1 MAGDA
6 TGSTVDPALESLASA
21 LRADLAARGVPAD
34 ELPEPVVLALAAVIE
49 RIERL
54 EQRFDSLYELPTL
67 TLPPRAG
74 ILQSALDRVRDQ
86 IQDGL
91 AEAAQEAGQERAEEI
106 SVEEYRRRSDR
117 LRAQAEH
124 ARSLRE
130 NLTPLGTPLST
141 MYPPEAPRFR
151 HDCPDCVFLGRSV
164 CGTQD
169 LYYCEVDWMPRHVSV
184 RWGNV
189 DDDDNKERFVTRA
202 GVRGF
207 SVTGDWPDPHLA
219 DAYRR
224 AVARGLV
231 GGAGEGEGG

>member
-1 MAGDA
+1 MASNA
-6 TGSTVDPALESLASA
+6 TEPAVTADSTLEAAASA
-21 LRADLAARGVPAD
+21 LRADLAARGIPAD
-34 ELPEPVVLALAAVIE
+34 ELPEAVVLALAAMIE

-54 EQRFDSLYELPTL
+54 ERRFDSLHELPTL

-91 AEAAQEAGQERAEEI
+91 AEAVREAGRERAEEI
-106 SVEEYRRRSDR
+106 PAEEYRRRSDR

-151 HDCPDCVFLGRSV
+151 HDCPDCVFLGRSED
-164 CGTQD
+164 GGWD
-169 LYYCEVDWMPRHVSV
+169 LYYCSQ
-184 RWGNV
+184 
-189 DDDDNKERFVTRA
+189 TRA
-202 GVRGF
+202 GQLVARN
-207 SVTGDWPDPHLA
+207 GDHPQQTHSTSLGYARDSMCSYPYLA
-219 DAYRR
+219 EAYRR
-224 AVARGLV
+224 AVARGLAV
-231 GGAGEGEGG
+231 